1 MNIENLRKLIQ
12 HDKTEQVFKILIDEL
27 KVIDNDLFDQ
37 VTMLSSTFKDAKK
50 KNNMGLIDNKEAS
63 LSFTKV
69 NYALLQIFT
78 ELETNFADKL
88 ETKPIEK
95 PNIQEL
101 ETKNSNSSEKTKFE
115 KIIPKVFISYN
126 HGNKDVANRL
136 RDLLRAEN
144 IDVTIDSE
152 KMQAG
157 EDIKEFIEK
166 CIRETNITLSLVS
179 KRSLL
184 SAWVAM
190 ESIGTFYH
198 EKTDLKKKFIACY
211 IDSDFFGRAY
221 TDDAL
226 DAIDENIKEISDLI
240 TKRLEKGRNIRD
252 LQNELTR
259 YKELQHGIDEI
270 VRRLRESLC
279 IDVAAENLDN
289 NFPKILESIK
299 AF

>member
-1 MNIENLRKLIQ
+1 MNLDNLRKLIQ
-12 HDKTEQVFKILIDEL
+12 QDRTEQAIKILLDEL
-27 KVIDNDLFDQ
+27 PEIDKDIFDS
-37 VTMLSSTFKDAKK
+37 VTLLSAKFKDARRKS
-50 KNNMGLIDNKEAS
+50 NMGLIDNKEANQE
-63 LSFTKV
+63 FAKI
-69 NYALLQIFT
+69 NYALLSVFN
-78 ELETNFADKL
+78 ELEEKYPHLKD
-88 ETKPIEK
+88 KPIIKDPEK
-95 PNIQEL
+95 PNTVTVQPTINQ
-101 ETKNSNSSEKTKFE
+101 TQTSNSA
-115 KIIPKVFISYN
+115 PKVFISYN
-126 HGNKDVANRL
+126 HSNKDVANKL
-136 RDLLRAEN
+136 RDLLRAAN

-152 KMQAG
+152 KMLAG

-190 ESIGTFYH
+190 ESIGTYYH

-211 IDSDFFGRAY
+211 IDSDFFGRGY

-226 DAIDENIKEISDLI
+226 DVIDENIKEISDLI

-279 IDVAAENLDN
+279 IDVAGENLEK

-299 AF
+299 